1 MAVNKRK
8 VLEAARKYAQ
18 KGAKEKALKEY
29 NTLLKLDPKDG
40 RLRLEIGDAHRRWG
54 QIEQAADQYNKVAE
68 QYSRDGFDARAVA
81 VYKQI
86 LNLDPKR
93 YSAHVAL
100 SELYQRMGLDA
111 EAATALQSAAD
122 GYHKEGKKREAL
134 DLLRKLAT
142 LDPTNTTS
150 RMKVAD
156 LLRQEGMEDDA
167 VAEYDAVAEQLA
179 RQDSPEA
186 LVSVYARILE
196 ISPRRVE
203 TLAGAARVL
212 IGLRKPDKAEPLAK
226 RAAEVAPDV
235 VEHFELLSEI
245 YTALDRG
252 EDLEQATRSLAKLY
266 RERGDEDRARE
277 MLQRLPSDQSIEELA
292 DGDSGEDL
300 SGGTDNIEDFNADQI
315 SEELSDDE
323 LLDDDY
329 LGTEDGG
336 DSGADELMLD
346 EPLEASRDGGGSPQA
361 NDAPP
366 EGEPDQ
372 LLAEA
377 SVYLRYGKRDQA
389 IANLRAVLAQ
399 EPENRSALRT
409 LAETC
414 AEDGDEASAIEL
426 WIRAARAAREE
437 EDEADFASIHERIA
451 AIDPDAAAELEPVEA
466 EPEPQVDESEDVGIE
481 LDDAT
486 EDDDGGVEIDLDD
499 STDSEDPDVEIDLS
513 ADESTEVEVDLSAD
527 ESTDVEIDL
536 GGDESTEVEVDL
548 GGEIEIDVD
557 GDDSEEEEA
566 PADSEAAD
574 PVSERLE
581 QAEFFVQQNMFDE
594 AEAIYQAI
602 LKETPNHADALMKL
616 CEVTAAKRAAE
627 EDADDATLGE
637 IGAEEPGIEVSVE
650 APEPAPAPKPAAK
663 KPAAK
668 KAAAKKAPAKKKAAE
683 QTPAPKA
690 PVVQV
695 SAIAVDDPEDSFDLA
710 AELRG
715 MFEDEDGQSDANE
728 ASGVLSTVED
738 GFESIFSD
746 FKRGVSQT
754 LSEGDHET
762 RYDLGIAYKEMGLIE
777 DAIAEFRICLQSP
790 ARLVDSL
797 NMMGLCA
804 LDLGRPSDA
813 MSHFEQALA
822 TEGLPEVQR
831 IGLTFELGRSF
842 EAADDRARARSAYQ
856 TVAEADPSFPGIQ
869 QRIAALDASGSGGAA
884 AASDGDYENFEDLT
898 AEVAESGYPE
908 ESDTETFETFDDVIA
923 AANES
928 GAEAASEGDAG
939 SATDSASGGTKKS
952 GRKKKISFV

>member
-1 MAVNKRK
+1 M
-8 VLEAARKYAQ
+8 
-18 KGAKEKALKEY
+18 
-29 NTLLKLDPKDG
+29 
-40 RLRLEIGDAHRRWG
+40 
-54 QIEQAADQYNKVAE
+54 
-68 QYSRDGFDARAVA
+68 
-81 VYKQI
+81 
-86 LNLDPKR
+86 
-93 YSAHVAL
+93 
-100 SELYQRMGLDA
+100 
-111 EAATALQSAAD
+111 
-122 GYHKEGKKREAL
+122 
-134 DLLRKLAT
+134 
-142 LDPTNTTS
+142 
-150 RMKVAD
+150 
-156 LLRQEGMEDDA
+156 
-167 VAEYDAVAEQLA
+167 
-179 RQDSPEA
+179 
-186 LVSVYARILE
+186 
-196 ISPRRVE
+196 
-203 TLAGAARVL
+203 
-212 IGLRKPDKAEPLAK
+212 
-226 RAAEVAPDV
+226 

-245 YTALDRG
+245 YTVLDRG
-252 EDLEQATRSLAKLY
+252 EDLEQVTRSLAKLY
-266 RERGDEDRARE
+266 RERGDEDHARE

-292 DGDSGEDL
+292 GDDSGADL
-300 SGGTDNIEDFNADQI
+300 SGGSDNIEDFDADHI

-336 DSGADELMLD
+336 DLGADELILD
-346 EPLEASRDGGGSPQA
+346 EPLEASRDGAGSPQA

-389 IANLRAVLAQ
+389 VANFRAVLAQ

-437 EDEADFASIHERIA
+437 EDEADFASIYERIA
-451 AIDPDAAAELEPVEA
+451 ALDPDAAAELGPVET
-466 EPEPQVDESEDVGIE
+466 EPEPEPEPELEPEIETDESEDIGIE

-486 EDDDGGVEIDLDD
+486 EEDDGGVEIDLDD
-499 STDSEDPDVEIDLS
+499 STESEDTDVEIDLS
-513 ADESTEVEVDLSAD
+513 ADESAEVEVDLD
-527 ESTDVEIDL
+527 
-536 GGDESTEVEVDL
+536 GG
-548 GGEIEIDVD
+548 IEIDVD

-566 PADSEAAD
+566 ADSEAAD
-574 PVSERLE
+574 PVSQQLE

-616 CEVTAAKRAAE
+616 CAVTAAKSAAE

-663 KPAAK
+663 K
-668 KAAAKKAPAKKKAAE
+668 AAAKKAPAKKKAAKK
-683 QTPAPKA
+683 TPAPKA
-690 PVVQV
+690 PVVQE

-715 MFEDEDGQSDANE
+715 MFDDEDGQSDANE
-728 ASGVLSTVED
+728 TSGVLSTVED

-777 DAIAEFRICLQSP
+777 DAIAEFRLCLESP

-804 LDLGRPSDA
+804 LDLGRPADA

-842 EAADDRARARSAYQ
+842 EAAGDRARAHSAYQ

-869 QRIAALDASGSGGAA
+869 ERIAALDGSGSGGAA
-884 AASDGDYENFEDLT
+884 AASDGDFENFEDLT

-928 GAEAASEGDAG
+928 GAEAASD
-939 SATDSASGGTKKS
+939 GTKKPP
-952 GRKKKISFV
+952 RKKKISFV